1 MLTIYRIIAFLEG
14 FSFIVLIGIGVPL
27 KYFFQN
33 DAVVKSI
40 GMPHGILFISYV
52 FFSIIMKQKLS
63 WSNKTFVIILIAAIL
78 PFGTFY
84 TDFKYLRNN

>member
-1 MLTIYRIIAFLEG
+1 MLMIYRIIAFLEG
-14 FSFIVLIGIGVPL
+14 FSFIILIGIGVPL

-33 DAVVKSI
+33 DAVVKCF

-52 FFSIIMKQKLS
+52 FLSVIMKQKML
-63 WSNKTFVIILIAAIL
+63 WSTKTFMIILIASIL
-78 PFGTFY
+78 PFGTLY

>member
-1 MLTIYRIIAFLEG
+1 MLIIYRIIAFLEG
-14 FSFIVLIGIGVPL
+14 FSFIILIGIGVPL

-33 DAVVKSI
+33 DAVVKFF
-40 GMPHGILFISYV
+40 GMTHGILFISYV
-52 FFSIIMKQKLS
+52 FLSVIMKQKML
-63 WSNKTFVIILIAAIL
+63 WSTKTFIIILIAAIL